1 MRLFNDDCFNVF
13 EQIIKD
19 NEKVD
24 LILTDPPYGSHKCSF
39 DIILPFD
46 EMWSKINKIAKEN
59 TPIILFGTQ
68 PFTSLLISSNLKNF
82 KYSLIWKKSKC
93 GSPLTAKFRP
103 MARHEDILIFEKK
116 GKKTNYYP
124 IMEKGDPYKRKW
136 TENKVN
142 NLGYGIKGVETENYG
157 TRYPISIL
165 DFPQKWRRQD
175 QIHSFQKPVELLEY
189 LIKSYSK
196 EGDLILD
203 FTAGSFSS
211 AIAAY
216 NTKRSFIGIE
226 KDKFI
231 FDKAIE
237 RLKNLNINF

>member
-1 MRLFNDDCFNVF
+1 
-13 EQIIKD
+13 
-19 NEKVD
+19 
-24 LILTDPPYGSHKCSF
+24 
-39 DIILPFD
+39 
-46 EMWSKINKIAKEN
+46 
-59 TPIILFGTQ
+59 
-68 PFTSLLISSNLKNF
+68 
-82 KYSLIWKKSKC
+82 
-93 GSPLTAKFRP
+93 
-103 MARHEDILIFEKK
+103 
-116 GKKTNYYP
+116 
-124 IMEKGDPYKRKW
+124 MEKGDPYKRKW

-142 NLGYGIKGVETENYG
+142 NLGYGIKGVETENNG